1 VIGQGTAGGNSVIKK
16 RTIEQEDKNAGPF
29 KLKTLHKRNKTTAA
43 NTVAGLGIN
52 AGKAGM
58 KEVSPIDQFDRK
70 IFLHFKGDLTEEDYT
85 NSLVEIEESIKE
97 LSKSALM
104 ELRAIAKPHPLIE
117 KTMQILCALRGFKNL
132 SWSTSRDLLGK
143 NSFKIELK
151 QMTAQNM
158 KSEDVHR
165 AQQILVQK
173 TNTLLTPENV
183 QIHSQGAALLL
194 VWVANVIKN
203 YAAYKYLGD
212 ELKLTKAPYANLKP
226 AGINNNPNFAR
237 RDLQGI
243 TIETKLQVREQRRKE
258 MDAYTKAHEKEELGS
273 DDGEEEA
280 GDEDVDDEEKERRK
294 KAT

>member
-1 VIGQGTAGGNSVIKK
+1 MIGQGTAGGNSAIKK
-16 RTIEQEDKNAGPF
+16 RTIEQEDKNTGPF
-29 KLKTLHKRNKTTAA
+29 KLKTLHKRNKTTA

-58 KEVSPIDQFDRK
+58 KEVSPVDQFDRK
-70 IFLHFKGDLTEEDYT
+70 IFQHFKGDLTEDDYT
-85 NSLVEIEESIKE
+85 SSLVEIEESIKE

-117 KTMQILCALRGFKNL
+117 KTLQILCALRGFKNL

-143 NSFKIELK
+143 NSFKIEMK

-158 KSEDVHR
+158 KSEAVYR

-194 VWVANVIKN
+194 VWAANAIKN
-203 YAAYKYLGD
+203 YAAFKYLGD
-212 ELKLTKAPYANLKP
+212 ELKLAKAPYANLKP
-226 AGINNNPNFAR
+226 SGFAR

-258 MDAYTKAHEKEELGS
+258 MEAYDKGHAKEEAGS
-273 DDGEEEA
+273 DEGEEEA
-280 GDEDVDDEEKERRK
+280 EDDEADDEEKARRK

>member
-1 VIGQGTAGGNSVIKK
+1 MIGQGTAGGNAVIKK

-70 IFLHFKGDLTEEDYT
+70 VFLHFKGDLTEDDYT

-117 KTMQILCALRGFKNL
+117 KTMQIVCALRGFKNL

-158 KSEDVHR
+158 KSEDVYR

-212 ELKLTKAPYANLKP
+212 ELKLSKVPYANLKP
-226 AGINNNPNFAR
+226 AGFAR

-258 MDAYTKAHEKEELGS
+258 MDAYTKAHEKEEAGS

-280 GDEDVDDEEKERRK
+280 GDDDVDDEEKERRK